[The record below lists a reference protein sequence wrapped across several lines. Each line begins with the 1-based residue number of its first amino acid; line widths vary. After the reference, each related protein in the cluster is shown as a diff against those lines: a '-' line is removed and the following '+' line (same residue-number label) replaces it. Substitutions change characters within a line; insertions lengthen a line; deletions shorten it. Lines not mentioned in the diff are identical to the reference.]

1 MPDFPLP
8 VAAPVPLSTVSLR
21 LAGEVGQ
28 ATLDWVAA
36 AGARSTADLDQHVAA
51 VTAALAGH
59 EHIDARAARSAGITA
74 ASERRHGSVTSTE
87 AGARAGSGVPG
98 ETSTPAL
105 MAVGG
110 SGPGLP
116 ALSCPD
122 VPFVADAL
130 AAEHMPPL
138 RLLLHY
144 ACGFIETI
152 VGADWWPAD
161 SCCEEPDWES
171 MRLAAVC
178 YLVGRAEAAAEL
190 HPDLR
195 PTA

>member
-8 VAAPVPLSTVSLR
+8 VAPVPLSTVSLR

-36 AGARSTADLDQHVAA
+36 AGAGSTADLDQHVAA
-51 VTAALAGH
+51 VTAALAGR
-59 EHIDARAARSAGITA
+59 EHIDAPAARNAGITA

-87 AGARAGSGVPG
+87 AGARAGSSVPG